1 MATGEAAAFQAAAN
15 LPHQADGMLPKTSEA
30 SLEKAPDGGEASRI
44 NIFTVHSTVNR
55 EFAKCDLTTELL
67 YMRTSKN
74 VTV

>member
-1 MATGEAAAFQAAAN
+1 
-15 LPHQADGMLPKTSEA
+15 MLPKTSEA
-30 SLEKAPDGGEASRI
+30 SWEKASDGGEASRI

-55 EFAKCDLTTELL
+55 EFAKCDLATTCGTTELL

>member
-1 MATGEAAAFQAAAN
+1 
-15 LPHQADGMLPKTSEA
+15 MLPKTSEA
-30 SLEKAPDGGEASRI
+30 SWEKAPDGGEASRI

-55 EFAKCDLTTELL
+55 EFAKCDLTTTFATTELL